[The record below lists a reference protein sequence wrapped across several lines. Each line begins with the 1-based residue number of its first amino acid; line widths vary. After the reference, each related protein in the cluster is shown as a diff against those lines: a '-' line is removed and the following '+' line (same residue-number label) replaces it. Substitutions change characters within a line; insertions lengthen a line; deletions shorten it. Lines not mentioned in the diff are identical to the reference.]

1 MRLSMMVAVGLA
13 TILLAGCASQ
23 PTDLVSSEG
32 IAVAE
37 SRWDKEMNR
46 LLLLFT
52 STGRTNHYR
61 QQRSTYY
68 PEYGRSTGVYQ
79 PPRQSQSNGGYRGG
93 YDAAHHAQGHTHH
106 HGHTPE
112 G

>member
-23 PTDLVSSEG
+23 PTDLVNSEG

-46 LLLLFT
+46 LRLLFT
-52 STGRTNHYR
+52 STGRPNSYR

-68 PEYGRSTGVYQ
+68 PELWQGVYQ
-79 PPRQSQSNGGYRGG
+79 PPRQSQSNGGYGG
-93 YDAAHHAQGHTHH
+93 GSVDAAHHAQGHTHH